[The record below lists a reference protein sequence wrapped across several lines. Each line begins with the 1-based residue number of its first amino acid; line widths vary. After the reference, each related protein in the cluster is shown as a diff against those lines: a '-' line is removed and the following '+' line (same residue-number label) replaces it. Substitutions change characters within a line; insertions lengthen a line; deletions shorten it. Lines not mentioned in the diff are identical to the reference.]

1 MLKELSWYIET
12 NRFTNIVEE
21 IEEKA
26 AAYSE
31 ALKTDSE
38 NKEELRD
45 DLRTLCQWHME
56 KSGYKT
62 ESVPY
67 LIAEV
72 SSLFTEALIE
82 EDIVSCRCRE
92 HHSHA
97 YSIGSVFIYQY
108 QWIW

>member
-72 SSLFTEALIE
+72 SSLFTKALVE
-82 EDIVSCRCRE
+82 KNVVSCGSGK
-92 HHSHA
+92 HHSH
-97 YSIGSVFIYQY
+97 SNSVSSVFFYEFQRIG
-108 QWIW
+108 